1 MAVTLSIPNIYATTT
16 NQHDT
21 ETNNT
26 TDYNLVNCQKTADNQ
41 STTTS
46 KGVVN
51 TTSNNQNNSQITD
64 SSNTTSKLNQTS
76 ENIQY
81 AIAAAG
87 DETFSNVQN
96 NWFTTKDITKASG
109 RVKRYTENHNVLPG
123 YVYIGT
129 TKVTMP
135 QFLEL
140 MTTCLIQIQNGQN
153 SQISLDNVD
162 DPTNISNDIQT
173 GDIDKSGYLDLAGRI
188 QSYINTNGR
197 APNYGSSSS
206 GKVGYSPM
214 VYMYSRIL
222 SYYNDYNV
230 LPNYASVQLL
240 NGTTSQASGNS
251 TTSTSNGF
259 TIAQISAAA
268 GTVKEFV
275 EENNRLPNYVEI
287 NGKQIT
293 MPQFLQL
300 LNTCILQINNKK
312 ITSVTLE
319 STDSP
324 LNPTENLNSGNIY
337 KSEYIDLATR
347 IQNYLNSNGRA
358 PNYAS
363 STLGKIQYET
373 LIYLE
378 SRILNFYTIYNNL
391 PNYATVNSWSTSNT
405 SSSSSEIPSSYSIYL
420 EATSNCQSTNQNI
433 IDLAKSITAGK
444 TSDYAKA
451 SAIFDWVSE
460 HTTYAFYYNTVKG
473 ALGTLSSG
481 SANCCDTTHLL
492 IALTRAAGIPAR
504 YEHGTCTFSTG
515 TFGHVWAQVY
525 VNGKWYYADAVSE
538 RNSFG
543 VINNWDTS
551 NWTLVGIYAELP
563 F

>member
-26 TDYNLVNCQKTADNQ
+26 TDHNLVNCQKTADNQ

-64 SSNTTSKLNQTS
+64 SSDTTSNLNQTS

-96 NWFTTKDITKASG
+96 NWFTTKDIIKASG
-109 RVKRYTENHNVLPG
+109 RVKRYTENHNILPG
-123 YVYIGT
+123 YVYIET

-140 MTTCLIQIQNGQN
+140 MTTCLIQIQNGQT

-162 DPTNISNDIQT
+162 DPTNISNDTQT
-173 GDIDKSGYLDLAGRI
+173 GDIDKSGYLDLAKRI

-206 GKVGYSPM
+206 GKVGYSSM

-251 TTSTSNGF
+251 TTTTSNSY

-300 LNTCILQINNKK
+300 LNTCILQINNNK
-312 ITSVTLE
+312 ITSITLE

-337 KSEYIDLATR
+337 KSEYIDLANR
-347 IQNYLNSNGRA
+347 IQNYLSSNGRA

-378 SRILNFYTIYNNL
+378 SRILNFYTLYNNL
-391 PNYATVNSWSTSNT
+391 PNYATVNSWSTSDT

-433 IDLAKSITAGK
+433 IDLANSITAGK